1 MSLAET
7 ISRKKWNSFALF
19 LILDVV
25 QIAFVSL
32 LILDESTPLI
42 VSIGLG
48 GSNPFTTVLLF
59 IGIVFAQSV
68 MIYLVAMSMLRKEG
82 MVELYPT
89 FDASTKWRCQYS
101 RDDLVKWTQELA
113 EKSGVSVDRV
123 FIMRSPLPNAF
134 TFSLPLIGTVIVI
147 HTNLL
152 DVLGQSEVM
161 SVIAHELG
169 HVKNADSLISIIVRM
184 PAIFVD
190 LIYLYVYVRLGLGVA
205 SSLLVNFDLF
215 LAAVRLGV
223 LIAFFIASRMIMSG
237 SIIFAQ
243 RASRE
248 AELLADLH
256 AAEVL
261 GAEATINGLIRLGQ
275 RAEAVTALVSE
286 IRWLESLNPERM
298 NPLTNAELNQ
308 MILSYP
314 LDAIDEVNAR
324 QMAPWVFLTTRLTNM
339 RDVYGVEISN
349 QQIKD
354 AVAPAAQNLLAQRKK
369 ETHDESSTGPKNMV
383 VDWRKADSD
392 GDRRLSTDEL
402 VDLLA
407 MLRENP
413 SKMMFDSEV
422 GRNLLMIDHPDFRRR
437 VISLAD
443 AFNL

>member
-1 MSLAET
+1 MSMAET
-7 ISRKKWNSFALF
+7 ITRKKWNSFALF

-32 LILDESTPLI
+32 LVLDESTPLI

-59 IGIVFAQSV
+59 IGIAFAQSV

-82 MVELYPT
+82 MVELYPK
-89 FDASTKWRCQYS
+89 FDASAKWRCQYS

-134 TFSLPLIGTVIVI
+134 TFSLPLIGTVIVV

-161 SVIAHELG
+161 SVIAHEIG

-205 SSLLVNFDLF
+205 TSLLVSFDLF
-215 LAAVRLGV
+215 LAAIRLGV
-223 LIAFFIASRMIMSG
+223 LIAFFIASRLIMSG

-243 RASRE
+243 SASRE

-256 AAEVL
+256 SAEVL
-261 GAEATINGLIRLGQ
+261 GAETTINALIRLGQ

-298 NPLTNAELNQ
+298 NPLTAAELNQ

-314 LDAIDEVNAR
+314 LDAIEETNAR

-339 RDVYGVEISN
+339 RDVYGVELSN
-349 QQIKD
+349 QQIEA
-354 AVAPAAQNLLAQRKK
+354 AVVPAAQSLLARRKK
-369 ETHDESSTGPKNMV
+369 EIRDESDTTAKDLI
-383 VDWRKADSD
+383 VDWRKADYD
-392 GDRRLSTDEL
+392 GDRRLSTEEI

-407 MLRENP
+407 MLRKNP

-422 GRNLLMIDHPDFRRR
+422 GRNMLMIGHPDFRRR
-437 VISLAD
+437 VLSLAD

>member
-82 MVELYPT
+82 MVELYPK
-89 FDASTKWRCQYS
+89 FDASAKWRCQYS

-369 ETHDESSTGPKNMV
+369 ETHDESSTGSKNMV

>member
-1 MSLAET
+1 MSIAET
-7 ISRKKWNSFALF
+7 ISRKKWNSFAFF

-32 LILDESTPLI
+32 LVLDESTPLI

-59 IGIVFAQSV
+59 IGIAFAQSV
-68 MIYLVAMSMLRKEG
+68 MIYIVAMSMLRKEG
-82 MVELYPT
+82 MVELYPK
-89 FDASTKWRCQYS
+89 FDASAKWRCQYS

-134 TFSLPLIGTVIVI
+134 TFSLPLIGTVIVV

-205 SSLLVNFDLF
+205 NSLLVNFDLF

-237 SIIFAQ
+237 AVIFAQ

-261 GAEATINGLIRLGQ
+261 GAETTINALIRLGQ

-314 LDAIDEVNAR
+314 LDAIEETNAR

-339 RDVYGVEISN
+339 RDVYGVELSN
-349 QQIKD
+349 QQIEA
-354 AVAPAAQNLLAQRKK
+354 AVVPAAQSLLTRRKK
-369 ETHDESSTGPKNMV
+369 EIRDESDTEAKDLI
-383 VDWRKADSD
+383 VDWRKADYD
-392 GDRRLSTDEL
+392 GDRRLSTEEI

-407 MLRENP
+407 MLRKNP

-422 GRNLLMIDHPDFRRR
+422 GRNMLMIGHPDFRQR
-437 VISLAD
+437 VLSLAD